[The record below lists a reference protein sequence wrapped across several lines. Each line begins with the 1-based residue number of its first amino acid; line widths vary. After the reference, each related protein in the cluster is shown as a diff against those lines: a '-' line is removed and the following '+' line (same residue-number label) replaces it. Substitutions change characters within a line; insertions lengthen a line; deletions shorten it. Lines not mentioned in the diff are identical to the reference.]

1 MKTMFGNLNGIEWDE
16 LCKKLLEFKYRNNN
30 YQSVP
35 SRFGGDYGIEG
46 FTNNGIVFQCYCPDE
61 SEIADSLYE
70 CQRSKITKDIGK
82 LIKNWPKIQ
91 ALLGA
96 QNLLKEW
103 QFITPS
109 YDNKKIIEHI
119 RKQEERVKNDLI
131 GKISEDF
138 SISIKTDT
146 EFIDV
151 APYFL
156 DAGIIKVP
164 LLTVRTDSKV
174 IEEFMSGE
182 NELFERI
189 KAKVIKI
196 DGVGSDVNK
205 INKMVRI
212 IFESFEWG
220 QRALEDLR
228 CNYPF
233 IYGKIRA
240 LKESLE
246 ITVERE
252 AVTLSVPAGTFLN
265 KIRVDYR
272 AAIEKEI
279 SIKVDQSLIE
289 CISEEAIADW
299 VVRCPIDF

>member
-1 MKTMFGNLNGIEWDE
+1 M
-16 LCKKLLEFKYRNNN
+16 
-30 YQSVP
+30 
-35 SRFGGDYGIEG
+35 
-46 FTNNGIVFQCYCPDE
+46 
-61 SEIADSLYE
+61 
-70 CQRSKITKDIGK
+70 
-82 LIKNWPKIQ
+82 
-91 ALLGA
+91 
-96 QNLLKEW
+96 
-103 QFITPS
+103 
-109 YDNKKIIEHI
+109 
-119 RKQEERVKNDLI
+119 
-131 GKISEDF
+131 SEDF

-174 IEEFMSGE
+174 IEDFMSGE

-189 KAKVIKI
+189 KAKIIKI
-196 DGVGSDVNK
+196 DGVGSDIDK

-252 AVTLSVPAGTFLN
+252 SVTLSVPAGAFLS